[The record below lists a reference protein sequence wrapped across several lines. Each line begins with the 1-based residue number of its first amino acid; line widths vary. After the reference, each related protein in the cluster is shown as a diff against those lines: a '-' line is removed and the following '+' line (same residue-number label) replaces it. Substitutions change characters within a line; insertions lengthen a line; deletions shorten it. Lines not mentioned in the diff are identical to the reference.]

1 MAFRFFKSAAAATAM
16 VSVFAV
22 NPAAAEDPYPSKTT
36 SIVSPFAA
44 GGTNDYLARA
54 MAKKLEA
61 TLGKP
66 FIVENRTGANGII
79 GATHVA
85 KNKGDPYVLLMG
97 NSATHG
103 TNLTLY
109 PKTSYDAIKDFTP
122 IGMVGAV
129 PLVMIVSSKLPVN
142 SVQDLI
148 AHAKANP
155 GTLSFGSSGIGGT
168 GHMTGE
174 KFKQATSMDIVHA
187 AYKGDGP
194 AVADVIAG
202 QIPVAF
208 IGATAV
214 IPHMKSGRIR
224 VLAVASKNRSSSMPD
239 VPTFAEAGV
248 KDVEFVQWYAIMAP
262 AGMPQNAAT
271 RLSTAVSEAVKS
283 PEMQQAFATQGADP
297 IIAGPQELAAF
308 INAEIAKFARV
319 IKELNIRVE

>member
-1 MAFRFFKSAAAATAM
+1 MVFRFVKNTAIA
-16 VSVFAV
+16 VSVVTAFAL
-22 NPAAAEDPYPSKTT
+22 NPAAAQDQYPSKTT
-36 SIVSPFAA
+36 TLVSPFAA

-54 MAKKLEA
+54 MAKKLES
-61 TLGKP
+61 TLGKT

-79 GATHVA
+79 GATYVA
-85 KNKGDPYVLLMG
+85 KNKGDPHVLLMG

-103 TNLTLY
+103 TNITLY

-142 SVQDLI
+142 SVQELI
-148 AHAKANP
+148 NYAKANP
-155 GTLSFGSSGIGGT
+155 GTLSFGSSGVGGT

-174 KFKQATSMDIVHA
+174 KFKQATKMDIVHA

-214 IPHMKSGRIR
+214 IPHIKSGRLR

-262 AGMPQNAAT
+262 ADIPKDAAT
-271 RLSTAVSEAVKS
+271 KLSAAVADAVKS
-283 PEMQQAFATQGADP
+283 PEMKQAFATQGADP
-297 IIAGPQELAAF
+297 ITFTQQELSNF
-308 INAEIAKFARV
+308 IDAEIAKFSKV

>member
-1 MAFRFFKSAAAATAM
+1 MVFRLIKGAATAAAL
-16 VSVFAV
+16 VSIFGI
-22 NPAAAEDPYPSKTT
+22 NPAAAEDTYPSRTT
-36 SIVSPFAA
+36 TLVSPFAA

-54 MAKKLEA
+54 MAKKLET
-61 TLGKP
+61 TLGKT

-79 GATHVA
+79 GATYVA
-85 KNKGDPYVLLMG
+85 KNKGDPYTLLMG

-109 PKTSYDAIKDFTP
+109 PKTTYNPIKDFTP

-129 PLVMIVSSKLPVN
+129 PLVMVVSSKLPVK

-148 AHAKANP
+148 AYAKANP
-155 GTLSFGSSGIGGT
+155 GTLSFGSSGVGGT

-174 KFKQATSMDIVHA
+174 KFKKATSMDIIHA

-214 IPHMKSGRIR
+214 VPHMKSGRLR
-224 VLAVASKNRSSSMPD
+224 VLAVAGKNRSSSMPD

-248 KDVEFVQWYAIMAP
+248 QDIDFVQWYAIMAP
-262 AGMPQNAAT
+262 ADIPKDVANKLSAAV
-271 RLSTAVSEAVKS
+271 ADAVKS
-283 PEMQQAFATQGADP
+283 PEMKQAFATQGADP
-297 IIAGPQELAAF
+297 ITAGPKELESF
-308 INAEIAKFARV
+308 IDAEITKFGKV

>member
-1 MAFRFFKSAAAATAM
+1 MIFLFIRNTAIAAAMASSM
-16 VSVFAV
+16 IVH
-22 NPAAAEDPYPSKTT
+22 PAAAQDKYPSKLSTL
-36 SIVSPFAA
+36 VSPFAA

-54 MAKKLEA
+54 MAKKLEGL
-61 TLGKP
+61 LGES

-79 GATHVA
+79 GATYVA
-85 KNKGDPYVLLMG
+85 KNKGDPHVLLMG

-109 PKTSYDAIKDFTP
+109 PNTSYDAIKDFTP

-129 PLVMIVSSKLPVN
+129 PLVMIVNSKLPVK

-148 AHAKANP
+148 AYDKANP
-155 GTLSFGSSGIGGT
+155 GTLSFGSSGTGGT

-174 KFKQATSMDIVHA
+174 KFKQATKLDIIHA
-187 AYKGDGP
+187 PYKGDGP
-194 AVADVIAG
+194 AMADVLAG

-214 IPHMKSGRIR
+214 IPHLKSGRLR

-248 KDVEFVQWYAIMAP
+248 KDVEFSQWYAIMAP
-262 AGMPQNAAT
+262 AGIPKDAANK
-271 RLSTAVSEAVKS
+271 LSKAVADAVKS
-283 PEMQQAFATQGADP
+283 PEMKQAFATQGADP
-297 IIAGPQELAAF
+297 ITATPQELATF
-308 INAEIAKFARV
+308 VDSEIAKFAKV
-319 IKELNIRVE
+319 IKELNIRVQ

>member
-1 MAFRFFKSAAAATAM
+1 MVFRFVKNTAVA
-16 VSVFAV
+16 VSVVTAFAF
-22 NPAAAEDPYPSKTT
+22 NPAVAQDQYPSKTT
-36 SIVSPFAA
+36 TLVSPFAA

-54 MAKKLEA
+54 MAKKLES
-61 TLGKP
+61 TLGKT

-79 GATHVA
+79 GATYVA
-85 KNKGDPYVLLMG
+85 KNKGDPHVLLMG

-103 TNLTLY
+103 TNITLY

-142 SVQDLI
+142 SVQELI
-148 AHAKANP
+148 NYAKANP
-155 GTLSFGSSGIGGT
+155 GTLSFGSSGVGGT

-174 KFKQATSMDIVHA
+174 KFKQATKMDIVHA

-214 IPHMKSGRIR
+214 IPHIKSGRLR

-248 KDVEFVQWYAIMAP
+248 KDVEFSQWYAIMAP
-262 AGMPQNAAT
+262 ADIPKDAAT
-271 RLSTAVSEAVKS
+271 KLSAAVADAVKS
-283 PEMQQAFATQGADP
+283 PEMKQAFATQGADP
-297 IIAGPQELAAF
+297 ITFNQQELSNF
-308 INAEIAKFARV
+308 IDTEIAKFSKV

>member
-1 MAFRFFKSAAAATAM
+1 MVFRLIKNTAAATAL
-16 VSVFAV
+16 VSVMAV
-22 NPAAAEDPYPSKTT
+22 NPAAAQDQYPSKTT
-36 SIVSPFAA
+36 TLVSPFAA

-61 TLGKP
+61 TLGKT

-79 GATHVA
+79 GATYVA
-85 KNKGDPYVLLMG
+85 KSKGDPHVLLMG

-103 TNLTLY
+103 TNITLY

-155 GTLSFGSSGIGGT
+155 GTLSFGSSGVGGT

-174 KFKQATSMDIVHA
+174 KFKQATKMDIVHA

-214 IPHMKSGRIR
+214 IPHMKSGRLR

-248 KDVEFVQWYAIMAP
+248 KDVEFAQWYAIMAP
-262 AGMPQNAAT
+262 AGIPADAANK
-271 RLSTAVSEAVKS
+271 LSAAVAAAVNS
-283 PEMQQAFATQGADP
+283 PEMKQAFATQGADP
-297 IIAGPQELAAF
+297 ITAGPQELGAF
-308 INAEIAKFARV
+308 INSEIEKFAKV

>member
-1 MAFRFFKSAAAATAM
+1 MVFRFIKNAAVATAL
-16 VSVFAV
+16 VTVFAV

-36 SIVSPFAA
+36 TIVSPFAA
-44 GGTNDYLARA
+44 GGTNDYLSRA
-54 MAKKLEA
+54 MARKLEA
-61 TLGKP
+61 TLGKT
-66 FIVENRTGANGII
+66 FIVDNRTGANGII
-79 GATHVA
+79 GATSVA

-109 PKTSYDAIKDFTP
+109 PETSYDAIKDFTP

-129 PLVMIVSSKLPVN
+129 PLVMIVSSKLPVK

-148 AHAKANP
+148 AYAKANP

-174 KFKQATSMDIVHA
+174 KFKQVTKMDIIHA

-194 AVADVIAG
+194 AVSDVLAG

-214 IPHMKSGRIR
+214 IPHLKSGRLR
-224 VLAVASKNRSSSMPD
+224 VLAVASKDRTSSMPD

-262 AGMPQNAAT
+262 AGIPKDAANK
-271 RLSTAVSEAVKS
+271 LSAAVADAVKS
-283 PEMQQAFATQGADP
+283 PEMKQAFATQGADP
-297 IIAGPQELAAF
+297 LTAGPKELDTF
-308 INAEIAKFARV
+308 IQSEIRKFAKV
-319 IKELNIRVE
+319 IKELNISVQ